1 MFMWYADGRM
11 REYEAWSC
19 DDVDSVHND
28 YQVGDEIGG
37 GGREGGREGEREGE
51 REN

>member
-1 MFMWYADGRM
+1 MFMWLADGRM

-28 YQVGDEIGG
+28 YQVLPAAGCV
-37 GGREGGREGEREGE
+37 RRAAARS
-51 REN
+51 NN